1 MAKLS
6 KNTQEGLR
14 VLAANN
20 GGTILGRQ
28 NSVREATIHHNSL
41 KALVAEGL
49 AKDTETARG
58 VRKIALTAA
67 GRKMAKAL

>member
-6 KNTQEGLR
+6 KNTEEGLR

-20 GGTILGRQ
+20 GGTKLGRQ
-28 NSVREATIHHNSL
+28 NSPTSATIHHNSL
-41 KALVAEGL
+41 KALVAAGL
-49 AKDTETARG
+49 ATDTTSAKG

-67 GRKMAKAL
+67 GKKAAKAL